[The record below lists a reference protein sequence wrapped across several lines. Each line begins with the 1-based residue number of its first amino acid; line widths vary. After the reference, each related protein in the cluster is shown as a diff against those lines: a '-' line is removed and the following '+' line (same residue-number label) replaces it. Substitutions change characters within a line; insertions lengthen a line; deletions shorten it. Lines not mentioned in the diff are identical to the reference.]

1 MDRVPMT
8 PALLRRI
15 ELYKSGRWRE
25 ALEELPGW
33 EDAVLGSLKRTH
45 NAEVDLDGE
54 KIEGVG

>member
-1 MDRVPMT
+1 MRPIRTEMT

-33 EDAVLGSLKRTH
+33 EDSLLENLKPT
-45 NAEVDLDGE
+45 LQGE
-54 KIEGVG
+54 GE

>member
-1 MDRVPMT
+1 MTRAVKRYLMT

-33 EDAVLGSLKRTH
+33 EEALLDSLKR
-45 NAEVDLDGE
+45 VRVGGVLDE
-54 KIEGVG
+54 TLEH